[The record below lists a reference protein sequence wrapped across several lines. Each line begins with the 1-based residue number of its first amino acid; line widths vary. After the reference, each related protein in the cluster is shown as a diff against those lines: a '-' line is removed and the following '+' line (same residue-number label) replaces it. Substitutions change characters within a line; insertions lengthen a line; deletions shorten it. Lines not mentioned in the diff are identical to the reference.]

1 MKNMGYR
8 ARAFIYSLLVV
19 TAALGVI
26 FLITQVVVVKRFS
39 QLEGQEILQGA
50 QRTRLLISRELED
63 LTNLNNKWT
72 SQDQSRQF
80 LESQRSHQPISS
92 QLASQVQGLGMDVVL
107 FFDADERLV
116 YGHVVNP
123 LTGTTQSVPTDLR
136 SLPVDYRLQASKPGE
151 DLPLAGFTNTSL
163 GLMMVSAQPVK
174 SPLSATQTIG
184 WLAFGRFFDQTSVA
198 EIADLAQVLVDA
210 RAVDDPSGTIE
221 DQNVLNAL
229 KKTPDHLFVQPPG
242 ISEML
247 RGTGAV
253 SAYFSIDD
261 LSGEPLLIARV
272 TQDHD
277 LYQLGVSM
285 LRSYG
290 LVIILIGLII
300 GGAAYFLFSRMF
312 VARLKAIEDGVSYFN
327 KTRDFEHLIQV
338 EGEDEISSLA
348 EKVNAAILEL
358 GRYQEGQVKS
368 ERQFRE
374 ALQNLSLAAVILD
387 PDGRI
392 MFCNDHIL
400 NMSGY
405 HSSELLEQYWW
416 AKFIPEGERSE
427 CRREILDAAKIGR
440 ITAHEDSD
448 FILRNGSIR
457 TFSWS
462 NTLLST
468 PDGTVTGIVRIGEDV
483 TERRKAESM
492 LRESLRETR
501 LHLTRLTALRRID
514 SAITSTMN
522 ISAKIENV
530 LSTIQDSLDMDAVDI
545 LRIDLDETHLIPIAS
560 KGLLH
565 NSTDAQPLI
574 SPDPLITK
582 LRLEHQPY
590 ILINPSKNKL
600 PDWTRARLD
609 SSDRVEFY
617 GAAPMVSGNKLIGI
631 LEVFARH
638 PVEKDEGWL
647 EHFQSMAL
655 QATITLENDD
665 MIQGIQRANTELEQ
679 AYEGTLIGWARAL
692 ELRDK
697 ETRGHSE
704 RMMDLTVRLGRRLG
718 MHADEMEVMARGVL
732 LHDIGKMGVPDY
744 ILHKPGPLTDEEWVV
759 MRQHPQ
765 FAFNLLKNI
774 PYLSGALEVAFCH
787 HEHWDGTGYPR
798 GLQRDEIPFSA
809 RVFAIV
815 DVWDALTHDR
825 PYRPAWPEEEA
836 LDFIQSQS
844 GIQFDPKVV
853 KAFVKMQQD
862 IQRQTSPLPVH
873 ITLD

>member
-1 MKNMGYR
+1 MGYR

-19 TAALGVI
+19 IAALGAI
-26 FLITQVVVVKRFS
+26 FLITQVVVIKRFS
-39 QLEGQEILQGA
+39 QLEGQDILQDV
-50 QRTRLLISRELED
+50 QRTRLLIEHELED
-63 LTNLNNKWT
+63 LDNLNKKWIVKDQT
-72 SQDQSRQF
+72 RLFLQSQS
-80 LESQRSHQPISS
+80 SHQPISS
-92 QLASQVQGLGMDVVL
+92 QLAADVQDLGVDVAL
-107 FFDADERLV
+107 FFDAEERLV
-116 YGHVVNP
+116 YGRVVNP
-123 LTGTTQSVPTDLR
+123 LTGKTQSVPADLR
-136 SLPVDYRLQASKPGE
+136 TLPVDFRLQVTNTGE
-151 DLPLAGFTNTSL
+151 DLQLSGFTGTSL
-163 GLMMVSAQPVK
+163 GLMMISAQPVEVP
-174 SPLSATQTIG
+174 SSSTQAIG
-184 WLAFGRFFDQTSVA
+184 WLVFGRFFDQTFIT
-198 EIADLAQVLVDA
+198 EIGELANVSVDA
-210 RAVDDPSGTIE
+210 RELDNLSDFTE
-221 DQNVLNAL
+221 DQKVLTAL
-229 KKTPDHLFVQPPG
+229 IKSPDHLFVQPPE
-242 ISEML
+242 ISEMV
-247 RGTGAV
+247 RGRGAV

-272 TQDHD
+272 NNDHN
-277 LYQLGVSM
+277 LYQLGVNT

-290 LVIILIGLII
+290 LVIILIGLLI
-300 GGAAYFLFSRMF
+300 GGAAYNLFSKMF
-312 VARLKAIEDGVSYFN
+312 VTRLKAIEDGVSYFN
-327 KTRDFEHLIQV
+327 KTRDFNRLIQV

-416 AKFIPEGERSE
+416 SKFIPEGERSA
-427 CRREILDAAKIGR
+427 CRREILDAAKNGR
-440 ITAHEDSD
+440 ITAHEDSE
-448 FILRNGSIR
+448 FILRNGSTR

-468 PDGTVTGIVRIGEDV
+468 PDGVVTGIVRIGEDV

-492 LRESLRETR
+492 LRESLQETR

-530 LSTIQDSLDMDAVDI
+530 LSTIQDSLEMDAVDI
-545 LRIDLDETHLIPIAS
+545 LRIDADETHLIPIAS

-565 NSTDAQPLI
+565 NSTNAQPLI

-590 ILINPSKNKL
+590 VLVNPSNTTL

-609 SSDRVEFY
+609 NNDRVEFY

-638 PVEKDEGWL
+638 PVEKDKGWL

-655 QATITLENDD
+655 QATITLENED

-744 ILHKPGPLTDEEWVV
+744 ILHKPGPLTDDEWVV

-825 PYRPAWPEEEA
+825 PYRPAWTEEEA

-844 GIQFDPKVV
+844 GLQFDPKVV